1 MLGLVVSSE
10 ESLMINNNIKIIFLG
25 GSKSNIRIM
34 VDATKNVNMVKST
47 VLEVKAKNPEEK
59 AKLPKYYRESD
70 NEKYM
75 KKSGKKSGVI
85 ITKGNAASTKGN
97 AGSR

>member
-10 ESLMINNNIKIIFLG
+10 EYLMINDNIKIIFLG

-34 VDATKNVNMVKST
+34 VDAPKNVNIVKST

-59 AKLPKYYRESD
+59 VKLPKYYRESD

-75 KKSGKKSGVI
+75 KKPGKKSGVI
-85 ITKGNAASTKGN
+85 IIKGNAASTKGN